1 MYPDERTTPGPVS
14 SPSQRPPSPPPSRG
28 MMVRVIVGAAAAGA
42 ASGAIVILIL
52 TALDQREPLVH
63 VWVMVASVVAG
74 LVSLWVV
81 TAVLGRRLT
90 RLVRLFERRRG
101 QRGERAED
109 EDLGRVLAAVDR
121 LLAQA
126 EMGSEG
132 ASSEGDADQTAP
144 MGSTLRED
152 SAASR
157 RSPISATG
165 EREGASPSQARE
177 ETGSIRTARGASE
190 SQRELDLAKTL
201 SQRTKELEQR
211 LRERALLFELLRDSV
226 TTLNLE
232 AVLDRLTTRLGP
244 ALELR
249 ELAILLKDESGRFGV
264 RACWGF
270 PDPASVLG
278 RSLEPGEGVTSNAID
293 SGKPIVIDDVARA
306 PDYLAFWDEVPRT
319 GSFMSVPIRV
329 RDEVIGA
336 IALTRPPSDPLT
348 DLEARFLSALAD
360 QIALSIHNA
369 QLFRK
374 LEELSSI
381 DELTKLPNRRYLN
394 ERLEREMADARR
406 YGHPLSLLM
415 IDIDH
420 FKKLNDRAGH
430 PIGDAALVMV
440 AERLRGSLREVDTI
454 ARWGGEEFVVL
465 LSHASEADA
474 LEVAEKLRKAIAEI
488 DTSWS
493 REQPFGHLSLSIG
506 VAELKEGED
515 GAALVQRAD
524 RAVYVAKR
532 EGRDRVSLPPRP
544 SQPDTSG

>member
-1 MYPDERTTPGPVS
+1 VVTAARPRDTASHVTDLPDAPPPRPS
-14 SPSQRPPSPPPSRG
+14 SVPSRG
-28 MMVRVIVGAAAAGA
+28 MIGRVIAGAATAGA
-42 ASGAIVILIL
+42 ASGGLVSLVL
-52 TALDQREPLVH
+52 TALGHHDPFVH
-63 VWVMVASVVAG
+63 VWIMVASVVAG

-81 TAVLGRRLT
+81 SAVLGRRLG
-90 RLVRLFERRRG
+90 RLVTLFERRRG
-101 QRGERAED
+101 RRAERLEG

-126 EMGSEG
+126 EVGNETS
-132 ASSEGDADQTAP
+132 SSEGDADQTTP
-144 MGSTLRED
+144 LGQTLREET
-152 SAASR
+152 
-157 RSPISATG
+157 TG
-165 EREGASPSQARE
+165 
-177 ETGSIRTARGASE
+177 TRTVRASE
-190 SQRELDLAKTL
+190 SQRELDLSKTL
-201 SQRTKELEQR
+201 SQKTAELEQR
-211 LRERALLFELLRDSV
+211 LRERALLFELLRESV
-226 TTLNLE
+226 TSLD
-232 AVLDRLTTRLGP
+232 LDRMLDGLTSRLGP

-249 ELAILLKDESGRFGV
+249 ELAILLAEGDGRFV
-264 RACWGF
+264 MRACWGF
-270 PDPASVLG
+270 PNPDAVLG
-278 RSLEPGEGVTSNAID
+278 RALEPGTGVTSNAIER
-293 SGKPIVIDDVARA
+293 GKPIVIDDVAAA

-336 IALTRPPSDPLT
+336 IALTRPPTDPLT
-348 DLEARFLSALAD
+348 ELEVRFLSALAD

-369 QLFRK
+369 QLFQK
-374 LEELSSI
+374 LEELSTI

-394 ERLEREMADARR
+394 DRLEREMADARR

-430 PIGDAALVMV
+430 PIGDAALVLV
-440 AERLRGSLREVDTI
+440 SERLRGSLREVDTI

-465 LSHASEADA
+465 LSHAGEAEA
-474 LEVAEKLRKAIAEI
+474 VEVAEKLRRAITEI
-488 DTSWS
+488 DTPWS

-506 VAELKEGED
+506 VAELREGED

-544 SQPDTSG
+544 SQPET

>member
-1 MYPDERTTPGPVS
+1 
-14 SPSQRPPSPPPSRG
+14 

-42 ASGAIVILIL
+42 ASGAIVSLIL

-101 QRGERAED
+101 QRVERAED

-132 ASSEGDADQTAP
+132 GGSSEGDADQTAP
-144 MGSTLRED
+144 MGSTLRE
-152 SAASR
+152 
-157 RSPISATG
+157 
-165 EREGASPSQARE
+165 
-177 ETGSIRTARGASE
+177 ETGSIRTVRGASE

-201 SQRTKELEQR
+201 SQRTTELEQR

-329 RDEVIGA
+329 REEVIGA

-348 DLEARFLSALAD
+348 ELEGRFLSALAD
-360 QIALSIHNA
+360 QVALSIHNA
-369 QLFRK
+369 QLFRR

-440 AERLRGSLREVDTI
+440 AERLRAMLREVDTI

-493 REQPFGHLSLSIG
+493 HEQPFGHLSLSIG

-544 SQPDTSG
+544 STPDASS